1 VVLHKNDPPIFA
13 SPLRREGCGARRN
26 EVVKEELE
34 KLHEETLASLSQT
47 STEKEVSEIRIGVLG
62 RKGRLTQLLKGL
74 GRLPEAERREIGSKA
89 NQVKED
95 LETRIEE
102 TLLRIQER
110 ERREALEKEKV
121 DVTLP
126 GRRIPVGKRHPLT
139 QILNEIIDIFS
150 RLGFEVVE
158 GPEVELDYYNFEA
171 LNIPK
176 GHPAREMQATFFI
189 SDEVV
194 LRTHTSP
201 MEVRTMEKHP
211 PPVRIIS
218 PGPCY
223 RRDSDPTH
231 SPMFYQVEGLLV
243 DRGITFADL
252 KGVLTAFV
260 HQMFGERTKLR
271 FRPSFFPFT
280 EPSAE
285 VDIECFICG
294 GKGCGVCSNSGWL
307 EILGSGMTDPT
318 VFGFV
323 NYDPEEVTGFA
334 FGMGVER
341 IAMLKFGIND
351 IRLFFTNDL
360 RFLKQF

>member
-1 VVLHKNDPPIFA
+1 ML
-13 SPLRREGCGARRN
+13 
-26 EVVKEELE
+26 EELE
-34 KLHEETLASLSQT
+34 KIEKETVASLL
-47 STEKEVSEIRIGVLG
+47 EAKNENEVSEIRISFLG
-62 RKGRLTQLLKGL
+62 RKGSLTQVLKRL
-74 GRLPEAERREIGSKA
+74 GTLPEADRREIGKRA
-89 NQVKED
+89 NQLKVD
-95 LETRIEE
+95 LEMRIEE
-102 TLLRIQER
+102 TLLRIREK
-110 ERREALEKEKV
+110 ERREAFEKERI

-126 GRRIPVGKRHPLT
+126 GRQIPLGRRHPLT
-139 QILNEIIDIFS
+139 QTLEDIIDIFS

-231 SPMFYQVEGLLV
+231 SPMFHQVEGLLV
-243 DRGITFADL
+243 DKGITFADL
-252 KGVLTAFV
+252 KGVLTFFV
-260 HQMFGERTKLR
+260 HQMFGKKRKLR

-294 GKGCGVCSNSGWL
+294 GKGCGLCSNTGWL
-307 EILGSGMTDPT
+307 EILGSGMTDPA

-341 IAMLKFGIND
+341 IAMLKYGIND

>member
-1 VVLHKNDPPIFA
+1 VL
-13 SPLRREGCGARRN
+13 
-26 EVVKEELE
+26 EELE
-34 KLHEETLASLSQT
+34 KIQEEVVISISQA
-47 STEKEVSEIRIGVLG
+47 STEKEISEARVKYLGKKGVITQVLKTLG
-62 RKGRLTQLLKGL
+62 S
-74 GRLPEAERREIGSKA
+74 LPESERKEVGREA
-89 NQVKED
+89 NQLKETT
-95 LETRIEE
+95 EARIKEA
-102 TLLRIQER
+102 LLRIQEQ
-110 ERREALEKEKV
+110 ERREVLEKERI

-126 GRRIPVGKRHPLT
+126 GRQIPLGRKHPLT
-139 QILNEIIDIFS
+139 QTLEEIIDIFS
-150 RLGFEVVE
+150 HLGFEVVE

-218 PGPCY
+218 PGACY
-223 RRDSDPTH
+223 RRDSDPSH
-231 SPMFYQVEGLLV
+231 SPMFHQVEGLLV
-243 DRGITFADL
+243 DKGITFADL
-252 KGVLTAFV
+252 KGVLTFFV
-260 HQMFGERTKLR
+260 HQMFGKETKLR
-271 FRPSFFPFT
+271 FRPSFFQFT

-294 GKGCGVCSNSGWL
+294 GKGCGVCSSTGWL
-307 EILGSGMTDPT
+307 EILGSGMTDPA

-323 NYDPEEVTGFA
+323 NYNPEEVTGFA

-341 IAMLKFGIND
+341 IAMLKYGIND

>member
-1 VVLHKNDPPIFA
+1 
-13 SPLRREGCGARRN
+13 
-26 EVVKEELE
+26 VKEELE
-34 KLHEETLASLSQT
+34 KLQQEVVISISQA
-47 STEKEVSEIRIGVLG
+47 STEKEISEIRVKYLG
-62 RKGRLTQLLKGL
+62 KKGSITQILKNL
-74 GRLPEAERREIGSKA
+74 GTLPESERREAGRGA
-89 NQVKED
+89 NQLKEST
-95 LETRIEE
+95 ESGIEE
-102 TLLRIQER
+102 RLSRIRER
-110 ERREALEKEKV
+110 ERREALEREKI

-126 GRRIPVGKRHPLT
+126 GRKIPSGKKHPLT
-139 QILNEIIDIFS
+139 QILDEMIDIFS

-171 LNIPK
+171 LNIPR

-201 MEVRTMEKHP
+201 MEVRTMEKHS

-218 PGPCY
+218 PGPAY
-223 RRDSDPTH
+223 RRDSDPSH
-231 SPMFYQVEGLLV
+231 SPMFHQVEGLLV
-243 DRGITFADL
+243 DKGITFADL
-252 KGVLTAFV
+252 KGVLTVFV
-260 HQMFGERTKLR
+260 HQMFGKETRLR

-285 VDIECFICG
+285 IDIECFICG
-294 GKGCGVCSNSGWL
+294 GKGCGICSNTGWL
-307 EILGSGMTDPT
+307 EILGSGMTDPA

-323 NYDPEEVTGFA
+323 DYDPEEVTGFA
-334 FGMGVER
+334 FGIGVER

-360 RFLKQF
+360 RFLRQF

>member
-1 VVLHKNDPPIFA
+1 
-13 SPLRREGCGARRN
+13 
-26 EVVKEELE
+26 VKEELDRLQKE
-34 KLHEETLASLSQT
+34 VVVSISQA
-47 STEKEVSEIRIGVLG
+47 STEKEISEIRVKYLGKKGSITQVL
-62 RKGRLTQLLKGL
+62 KSL
-74 GRLPEAERREIGSKA
+74 GTLPESERREIGQRA
-89 NQVKED
+89 NQLKESA
-95 LETRIEE
+95 ETRIEE
-102 TLLRIQER
+102 ALLRIRER
-110 ERREALEKEKV
+110 DRREALESEKI

-139 QILNEIIDIFS
+139 QILDEIIDIFS

-189 SDEVV
+189 SDDVV

-201 MEVRTMEKHP
+201 VQVRTMEKKR
-211 PPVRIIS
+211 PPVRVVC
-218 PGPCY
+218 PGAVY
-223 RRDSDPTH
+223 RCDSDPSH
-231 SPMFYQVEGLLV
+231 SPMFHQVEGLLV
-243 DRGITFADL
+243 DKGITLADL
-252 KGVLTAFV
+252 KGVLTVFV
-260 HQMFGERTKLR
+260 HQMFGKETKLR

-285 VDIECFICG
+285 IDIECFICG
-294 GKGCGVCSNSGWL
+294 GKGCGVCSNTGWL
-307 EILGSGMTDPT
+307 EILGSGMVDPA
-318 VFGFV
+318 VYKFV

-334 FGMGVER
+334 FGMGIER

>member
-1 VVLHKNDPPIFA
+1 MVQ
-13 SPLRREGCGARRN
+13 GN
-26 EVVKEELE
+26 EENGLVKEELE
-34 KLHEETLASLSQT
+34 RLQKEISASISQA
-47 STEKEVSEIRIGVLG
+47 STEKEISEIRVRVLG
-62 RKGRLTQLLKGL
+62 RKGSLTQLLKRL
-74 GRLPEAERREIGSKA
+74 GTLPEEDRKEIGKRA
-89 NQVKED
+89 NLIKED
-95 LETRIEE
+95 FEKRIEE
-102 TLLRIQER
+102 TLLQIQER
-110 ERREALEKEKV
+110 ERREVLQKEKI

-126 GRRIPVGKRHPLT
+126 GRRIPVGKRHPIT
-139 QILNEIIDIFS
+139 QILDEIIDIFS

-218 PGPCY
+218 PGPVY

-231 SPMFYQVEGLLV
+231 SPMFHQVEGLLV
-243 DRGITFADL
+243 DKGITFADL
-252 KGVLTAFV
+252 KGVLTVFV
-260 HQMFGERTKLR
+260 HQMFGKETKLR

-285 VDIECFICG
+285 IDIECFICG
-294 GKGCGVCSNSGWL
+294 GKGCGVCSNTGWL
-307 EILGSGMTDPT
+307 EILGSGMTDPA

-341 IAMLKFGIND
+341 IAMLKYGIND
-351 IRLFFTNDL
+351 IRLFFMNDL
-360 RFLKQF
+360 RFLRQF

>member
-1 VVLHKNDPPIFA
+1 MKEDLEKLQRGAMDSLLGVSTEKEL
-13 SPLRREGCGARRN
+13 SELRVRLLGRKGDLTQLLKRLGALPEADRKEMGRLAN
-26 EVVKEELE
+26 QVKEELE
-34 KLHEETLASLSQT
+34 GKIEEALLRLR
-47 STEKEVSEIRIGVLG
+47 EKER
-62 RKGRLTQLLKGL
+62 Q
-74 GRLPEAERREIGSKA
+74 EALA
-89 NQVKED
+89 
-95 LETRIEE
+95 
-102 TLLRIQER
+102 R
-110 ERREALEKEKV
+110 ERV

-126 GRRIPVGKRHPLT
+126 GRRIPYGRKHILT
-139 QILNEIIDIFS
+139 QTLEEIIDIFS

-189 SDEVV
+189 SDDVV

-201 MEVRTMEKHP
+201 VEVRTMEKHP

-218 PGPCY
+218 PGPVY
-223 RRDSDPTH
+223 RCDSDPTH
-231 SPMFYQVEGLLV
+231 SPMFHQVEGLLV
-243 DRGITFADL
+243 DKGITFADL
-252 KGVLTAFV
+252 KGVLTVFV
-260 HQMFGERTKLR
+260 RHMFGEGTKLR

-294 GKGCGVCSNSGWL
+294 GKGCGVCSNTGWL
-307 EILGSGMTDPT
+307 EILGSGMTDPA

-341 IAMLKFGIND
+341 IAMLKYGIND
-351 IRLFFTNDL
+351 IRLFFANDM
-360 RFLKQF
+360 RFLRQF

>member
-1 VVLHKNDPPIFA
+1 
-13 SPLRREGCGARRN
+13 
-26 EVVKEELE
+26 VKEELE
-34 KLHEETLASLSQT
+34 RLQKEVVISISQA
-47 STEKEVSEIRIGVLG
+47 STEKEISEIRVKYLGKKGSITQVL
-62 RKGRLTQLLKGL
+62 KSL
-74 GRLPEAERREIGSKA
+74 GTLPESERREIGQRT
-89 NQVKED
+89 NQLKEST
-95 LETRIEE
+95 EARIEE
-102 TLLRIQER
+102 ALLQIRER
-110 ERREALEKEKV
+110 ERSETLEKEKI

-139 QILNEIIDIFS
+139 QILDTITDIFS

-189 SDEVV
+189 SDDVV

-201 MEVRTMEKHP
+201 VQVRTMEKKR
-211 PPVRIIS
+211 PPVRVIC
-218 PGPCY
+218 PGAVY
-223 RRDSDPTH
+223 RCDSDPSH
-231 SPMFYQVEGLLV
+231 SPMFHQVEGLLV
-243 DRGITFADL
+243 DKGITFADL
-252 KGVLTAFV
+252 KGVLTVFV
-260 HQMFGERTKLR
+260 HQMFGKETKLR

-285 VDIECFICG
+285 IDIECFICG
-294 GKGCGVCSNSGWL
+294 GRGCGVCSNTGWL
-307 EILGSGMTDPT
+307 EILGSGMVDPA
-318 VFGFV
+318 VYKFV

-334 FGMGVER
+334 FGMGIER

>member
-1 VVLHKNDPPIFA
+1 M
-13 SPLRREGCGARRN
+13 
-26 EVVKEELE
+26 KEELE
-34 KLHEETLASLSQT
+34 SLLKEILASLSQVF
-47 STEKEVSEIRIGVLG
+47 TEKELSEIRVRVLG
-62 RKGRLTQLLKGL
+62 RKGSLTQLLKRL
-74 GRLPEAERREIGSKA
+74 GTLPEAERREIGKRA

-95 LETRIEE
+95 LEKRIEE
-102 TLLRIQER
+102 TLLQIRER
-110 ERREALEKEKV
+110 ERREGLEREKI

-139 QILNEIIDIFS
+139 QILDEIIDIFS

-189 SDEVV
+189 SDDVV

-201 MEVRTMEKHP
+201 VQVRTMEKKR
-211 PPVRIIS
+211 PPVRMIC
-218 PGPCY
+218 PGAVY
-223 RRDSDPTH
+223 RCDSDPTH
-231 SPMFYQVEGLLV
+231 SPMFHQVEGLLV
-243 DRGITFADL
+243 DKGITFADL
-252 KGVLTAFV
+252 KGVLTVFV
-260 HQMFGERTKLR
+260 HQMFGKETRLR

-285 VDIECFICG
+285 IDIECFICA
-294 GKGCGVCSNSGWL
+294 GKGCGVCSNTGWL
-307 EILGSGMTDPT
+307 EILGSGMVDPA
-318 VFGFV
+318 VYRFV

-334 FGMGVER
+334 FGMGIER

-360 RFLKQF
+360 RFLRQF